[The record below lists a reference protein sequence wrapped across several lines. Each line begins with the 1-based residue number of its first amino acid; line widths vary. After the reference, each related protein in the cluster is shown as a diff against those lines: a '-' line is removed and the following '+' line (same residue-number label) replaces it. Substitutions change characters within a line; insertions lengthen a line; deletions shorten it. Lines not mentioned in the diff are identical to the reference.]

1 MKVLTFDRLNTHKII
16 LLISSFIF
24 LIIGVRSAVNNSND
38 LAPPYGGAACLVR
51 GCNPYDASQWIGEY
65 LHRDGPPT
73 RVPPWNREISV
84 SPPSTLLVIS
94 PLVALTFPVASIIW
108 AILNGIIFIIAI
120 WMITGICSEKNRWMT
135 TALGSIFLL
144 TSGALLGTGNPAF
157 FSIPLLVIGC
167 VLLLQ
172 EKHCLLA
179 SVLWMLGLAV
189 KPQIGGLVVL
199 YFLICGNKRRYASIA
214 MGGSICILMIA
225 SSILWARPQSHNWLY
240 QLRETQSV
248 SANPGQCNDPR
259 PENES
264 AIGDVHI
271 QTVTSIFLSSSKAF
285 NGAAYGIV
293 AGLILLALAAAIKA
307 DLCSSNNL
315 FLLAFIATISLLPI
329 YHRHY
334 DTRLLILT
342 IPAVVA
348 LVNKQKIL
356 AGAVVAATIL
366 SIICVQC
373 RLQEVLHER
382 GLFETISK
390 SKLLFLLLLRQQ
402 NLAVL
407 LLCCLYLVS
416 LFVAVESSKKSKCEP
431 EMSIAMRTGKGEI
444 S

>member
-1 MKVLTFDRLNTHKII
+1 MLTFDRLDTQKII
-16 LLISSFIF
+16 LLISSFAF

-38 LAPPYGGAACLVR
+38 LAPPYGGAACLVQ
-51 GCNPYDASQWIGEY
+51 GCNPYEPSQWIGEY

-84 SPPSTLLVIS
+84 YPPSTLLVIS
-94 PLVALTFPVASIIW
+94 PLIAFTFPVASIIW

-120 WMITGICSEKNRWMT
+120 WMITGTCSEKNRWLA

-179 SVLWMLGLAV
+179 SMLWMLGLAV

-199 YFLICGNKRRYASIA
+199 YFLICGSKRRYASIA
-214 MGGSICILMIA
+214 IGGSICILMIA
-225 SSILWARPQSHNWLY
+225 SGTLWARPQSHNWIN
-240 QLRETQSV
+240 QLRETQAV
-248 SANPGQCNDPR
+248 SASPGQCNDPR
-259 PENES
+259 PGNKS

-293 AGLILLALAAAIKA
+293 LGLVLLALVGVIKA
-307 DLCSSNNL
+307 NLWSSNNIL
-315 FLLAFIATISLLPI
+315 VLAFIATISLLPI

-334 DTRLLILT
+334 DNRVLILT

-348 LVNKQKIL
+348 LANKQKVL
-356 AGAVVAATIL
+356 AGAVVATTTLA
-366 SIICVQC
+366 IICVQC
-373 RLQEVLHER
+373 RLQDALLQR
-382 GLFETISK
+382 GLFEAISR
-390 SKLLFLLLLRQQ
+390 SKLLFILLLRQQ
-402 NLAVL
+402 NLAIL
-407 LLCCLYLVS
+407 LLCCLYLIS
-416 LFVAVESSKKSKCEP
+416 LFVATESSEKSKCDP
-431 EMSIAMRTGKGEI
+431 EMSIAMSKGEGKI
-444 S
+444 F